1 LLKKDIVIIDNN
13 YDNKVRKDFVLLQ
26 NDNVLELNS
35 VDNNSQ

>member
-13 YDNKVRKDFVLLQ
+13 YDNKVKKDFVLLQ